1 MAALQEKVNQ
11 ASEDSV
17 QTSYKCEQCKDQGGW
32 IEEHEPVTF
41 YSTVVKDAAGNVQL
55 DEFNK
60 PVYKR
65 LPMKNEIWVTCSCQQ
80 QQQIERLIANSQITS
95 EFQKKGFK
103 NFDIEGR
110 APIISKMRNEAL
122 KYYNNFAEIRNEM
135 ENSIALVGQVGSGKT
150 HLLSAIAN
158 GLLQQNISVMYFPFA
173 EVMEKM
179 RENEFALK
187 DKIVHQAQ
195 QADVWF
201 LDDLFKPVTKMVNGK
216 TTKVPRASEWAQE
229 RMYEIINY
237 RYLNK
242 KPILLSC
249 ELDFETLLQINDA
262 IGSRLFEM
270 CSSYLVTIAEDPF
283 LNHRLRK
290 VYHA

>member
-80 QQQIERLIANSQITS
+80 QKQIEHLVANSQITS

-242 KPILLSC
+242 KSILLSC

>member
-1 MAALQEKVNQ
+1 MIALQHKVSQ
-11 ASEDSV
+11 ASKDSV
-17 QTSYKCEQCKDQGGW
+17 QVKYKCDKCKDQGGW
-32 IEEHEPVTF
+32 IEECEPVIF
-41 YSTVVKDAAGNVQL
+41 YSKVLKDAEGNVQL

-60 PVYKR
+60 PMYQR
-65 LPMKNEIWVTCSCQQ
+65 LPMKNENWVTCSCQHQ
-80 QQQIERLIANSQITS
+80 KQIDLLIANSQMTVA
-95 EFQKKGFK
+95 FQQKGFK
-103 NFDIEGR
+103 DFHVEGK
-110 APIISKMRNEAL
+110 ASIIRKMRDEAL
-122 KYYNNFAEIRNEM
+122 KYYHDFHHVRYQR
-135 ENSIALVGQVGSGKT
+135 ENSIALVGQVGAGKT

-158 GLLQQNISVMYFPFA
+158 GLLKQGVSVMYFPFA

-179 RENEFALK
+179 REKEFALK
-187 DKIVHQAQ
+187 DKIIHQAQ

-201 LDDLFKPVTKMVNGK
+201 VDDLFKPVTKVVNGANI
-216 TTKVPRASEWAQE
+216 KVPRASEWAQE
-229 RMYEIINY
+229 RMYEVINY

-270 CSSYLVTIAEDPF
+270 CSSYLVTIAEDPY